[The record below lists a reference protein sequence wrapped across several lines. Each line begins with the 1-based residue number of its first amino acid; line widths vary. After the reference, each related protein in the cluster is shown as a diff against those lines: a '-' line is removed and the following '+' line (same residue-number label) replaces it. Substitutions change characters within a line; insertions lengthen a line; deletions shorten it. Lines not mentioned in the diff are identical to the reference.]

1 MFDDELYKN
10 AHIDIIEEEH
20 LNESLERE
28 ELRKLEVR
36 QQMKELRQTQV
47 QSELVDYQNEKIKSI
62 IEQPVVEELAAD
74 EEIDEDMRK
83 LNEKF

>member
-10 AHIDIIEEEH
+10 AHIDIIEEEY

-36 QQMKELRQTQV
+36 
-47 QSELVDYQNEKIKSI
+47 
-62 IEQPVVEELAAD
+62 
-74 EEIDEDMRK
+74 
-83 LNEKF
+83 